1 MRNADKR
8 LKTARTKAGL
18 TQLEVSRLL
27 GVSEQKI
34 SRWECRRDAIPPEV
48 ARRFLSLLERE
59 QLPA

>member
-1 MRNADKR
+1 MRNVEKKLR
-8 LKTARTKAGL
+8 QARTKAGL
-18 TQLEVSRLL
+18 TQLELSRLL

-59 QLPA
+59 QLTA